1 MLAILGEIEVQLQTG
16 FTALEATLGGEFAE
30 QARIGRKPGLQWVGD
45 KGDEY
50 RLSVRFHQ
58 QYCQPTAQ
66 WQRLQAACRAHQA
79 LAFVLGNG
87 EYLGHFV
94 ITTLTGRTLL
104 AHADGIAQCLE
115 VDISLREFT
124 GDLRQP
130 LKPPAMAT
138 TLNRKA
144 AGLTPAIGSG
154 TPLSRAMGL
163 ARQAQSAL
171 ATASQAIRVAR
182 QMKTDPVAALTRV
195 PGVINSLGE
204 VATPLIQAQPLLA
217 GLEAHFPAAS
227 SLTRAAG
234 KVATTA
240 SQAKNTLGSLTPG
253 TSQALPGVLDTVA
266 GQVGGAV
273 STWNDVAPLLSRL
286 TGHLVTRR

>member
-1 MLAILGEIEVQLQTG
+1 MLAILGEIDVQLQTG
-16 FTALEATLGGEFAE
+16 FTALEVTLGSDFAE
-30 QARIGRKPGLQWVGD
+30 QARMGRKPGLQWVGD
-45 KGDEY
+45 TLDEY

-66 WQRLQAACRAHQA
+66 WQQLQAACRAHQA

-94 ITTLTGRTLL
+94 ISALTARTVL

-115 VDISLREFT
+115 VDIVLREFT

-130 LKPPAMAT
+130 LKPPAIAT

-144 AGLTPAIGSG
+144 AGITRAIATG
-154 TPLSRAMGL
+154 TPLSRAVGL

-182 QMKTDPVAALTRV
+182 QMKADPVAALTRV
-195 PGVINSLGE
+195 PGVINSLSE
-204 VATPLIQAQPLLA
+204 VASPLIQALPMLSS
-217 GLEAHFPAAS
+217 LEAHFPAAS
-227 SLTRAAG
+227 HLTRAAG

-240 SQAKNTLGSLTPG
+240 AQAKNTLGTLTPG
-253 TSQALPGVLDTVA
+253 TGQALPGVLDTVA
-266 GQVGGAV
+266 GQVGGAL
-273 STWNDVAPLLSRL
+273 STWNDVAPVLSRL

>member
-130 LKPPAMAT
+130 L
-138 TLNRKA
+138 A
-144 AGLTPAIGSG
+144 AGDGHDTEQKSRRANTGDRQRYTAIAGDGSG
-154 TPLSRAMGL
+154 PSGAVGTGYGL
-163 ARQAQSAL
+163 
-171 ATASQAIRVAR
+171 TG
-182 QMKTDPVAALTRV
+182 DP
-195 PGVINSLGE
+195 
-204 VATPLIQAQPLLA
+204 
-217 GLEAHFPAAS
+217 
-227 SLTRAAG
+227 
-234 KVATTA
+234 
-240 SQAKNTLGSLTPG
+240 
-253 TSQALPGVLDTVA
+253 
-266 GQVGGAV
+266 GGAP
-273 STWNDVAPLLSRL
+273 DEKRIRSR
-286 TGHLVTRR
+286 R

>member
-16 FTALEATLGGEFAE
+16 FTALEGTLGGEFAE

-66 WQRLQAACRAHQA
+66 WQRLQAVCRTHQA

-104 AHADGIAQCLE
+104 AHADGFAQCVE

-124 GDLRQP
+124 CDMRQP

-138 TLNRKA
+138 TLDRKA
-144 AGLTPAIGSG
+144 AGLTRTIATG
-154 TPLSRAMGL
+154 TPLPRAVGL

-182 QMKTDPVAALTRV
+182 QMKTDPVAALTGV
-195 PGVINSLGE
+195 PGVITSLGE

-227 SLTRAAG
+227 HLTRAAG

-240 SQAKNTLGSLTPG
+240 SEAKNTLSALTPSTG
-253 TSQALPGVLDTVA
+253 QALPGALDTVA
-266 GQVGGAV
+266 GQMGGAL
-273 STWNDVAPLLSRL
+273 STWNDVAPVLSRL
-286 TGHLVTRR
+286 TSHLVTRR

>member
-16 FTALEATLGGEFAE
+16 FTALEATLGSEFAE

-45 KGDEY
+45 KADEY
-50 RLSVRFHQ
+50 SLSVRFHQ

-94 ITTLTGRTLL
+94 ISTLTCRTLL
-104 AHADGIAQCLE
+104 AQADGIAQCLE

-130 LKPPAMAT
+130 LKPPAIAT

-144 AGLTPAIGSG
+144 AGITQAIATG
-154 TPLSRAMGL
+154 TPLSRAVGL

-171 ATASQAIRVAR
+171 ATASHAIRVAR
-182 QMKTDPVAALTRV
+182 QMKADPVAALTRV
-195 PGVINSLGE
+195 PRVINSLGE
-204 VATPLIQAQPLLA
+204 VASPLVQALPMLA

-234 KVATTA
+234 KVATTV
-240 SQAKNTLGSLTPG
+240 SQAKNTLGTLTPG

-273 STWNDVAPLLSRL
+273 STWNDVAPVLSRL